1 MAVFGYVK
9 LLESVICK
17 LLIWRVL
24 LSHSVLI
31 PKKNIY
37 QLFLSI
43 IKLTYAFKAS
53 CSCG

>member
-1 MAVFGYVK
+1 MAVFYYVK
-9 LLESVICK
+9 LLKSVNCK
-17 LLIWRVL
+17 ILIWRVF